1 MRSVFFICVDI
12 ENLNLYL
19 QGNYKGFGDTK
30 IVPDVLPE
38 MFEKIVTA
46 SKAWSEDE
54 EAMQAIWSAIKGP
67 MVCHLKINQFY
78 ICMKHHRFLINTLRV
93 VFRSFL
99 FNELSLT
106 V

>member
-1 MRSVFFICVDI
+1 MRSVIFIFVDI
-12 ENLNLYL
+12 ENSNLHL

-67 MVCHLKINQFY
+67 MVCYLKINQLY
-78 ICMKHHRFLINTLRV
+78 ICMKHQRFLINTSRV
-93 VFRSFL
+93 FFKSFL
-99 FNELSLT
+99 MNSH
-106 V
+106 

>member
-12 ENLNLYL
+12 ENSNLYL

-67 MVCHLKINQFY
+67 MVCYLKINQFY
-78 ICMKHHRFLINTLRV
+78 ICMKDHRFLINTFRV

-99 FNELSLT
+99 MNSH
-106 V
+106 

>member
-1 MRSVFFICVDI
+1 MRSVFFLCVDI
-12 ENLNLYL
+12 ENLNFCL

-38 MFEKIVTA
+38 MFEKIVTS

-67 MVCHLKINQFY
+67 MVCYLTINQFY
-78 ICMKHHRFLINTLRV
+78 TCMKPPSISDK
-93 VFRSFL
+93 SFKST
-99 FNELSLT
+99 F
-106 V
+106 

>member
-1 MRSVFFICVDI
+1 MLQVLLIRSNFLEFIIDLLMRSVIFIFVDI
-12 ENLNLYL
+12 ENSNLYL

-67 MVCHLKINQFY
+67 MV
-78 ICMKHHRFLINTLRV
+78 
-93 VFRSFL
+93 
-99 FNELSLT
+99 
-106 V
+106 

>member
-1 MRSVFFICVDI
+1 MLLIRVPLTQIKHFRLHHRFINTIRFFICVGT
-12 ENLNLYL
+12 ENSNLYL

-54 EAMQAIWSAIKGP
+54 ESMQAIWSAIKGP
-67 MVCHLKINQFY
+67 MVRYLNSH
-78 ICMKHHRFLINTLRV
+78 
-93 VFRSFL
+93 
-99 FNELSLT
+99 
-106 V
+106 

>member
-1 MRSVFFICVDI
+1 MLLIRVPLTQIKLFRLHLRFIIALSCFTRAGI
-12 ENLNLYL
+12 ENSNLYL
-19 QGNYKGFGDTK
+19 QGNYKAFDDTK

-67 MVCHLKINQFY
+67 MVRYLNSH
-78 ICMKHHRFLINTLRV
+78 
-93 VFRSFL
+93 
-99 FNELSLT
+99 
-106 V
+106 

>member
-1 MRSVFFICVDI
+1 MRWVFFICVGI

-38 MFEKIVTA
+38 MFEKIVK
-46 SKAWSEDE
+46 SSNAWSEDE

-67 MVCHLKINQFY
+67 MVSYWKLNQFY
-78 ICMKHHRFLINTLRV
+78 ICRK
-93 VFRSFL
+93 
-99 FNELSLT
+99 
-106 V
+106 